1 MQLKELIEEFLLEL
15 EIRNC
20 SKETIRSYKNSL
32 KIFNEYLGDV
42 EIEEV
47 KSIDV
52 KAFTIFN
59 KERGLKQKSQNIN
72 VSSIRALY
80 SYLIEEEIVMKNLG
94 YSVIILYSLSRLL
107 GHEILIL

>member
-1 MQLKELIEEFLLEL
+1 
-15 EIRNC
+15 
-20 SKETIRSYKNSL
+20 L

-59 KERGLKQKSQNIN
+59 KERGLKQKSQNIY
-72 VSSIRALY
+72 VTSIRALY
-80 SYLIEEEIVMKNLG
+80 SYLIEEEIVMKSLG
-94 YSVIILYSLSRLL
+94 YSVKLL
-107 GHEILIL
+107 NAKDKKDIEIFTNDEIKKLIS